1 MSSYGV
7 FADFYDG
14 LIELTVDYKTRAG
27 YILDV
32 LKKHNHPAGLTL
44 DLACGTGSLTILLKK
59 LGVDIYG
66 IDGSN
71 EMLSI
76 AQEKAADEQLDILF
90 LRQQMQELD
99 LYGTID
105 TCVCTL
111 DSLNHI
117 TDIDDVQT
125 AFDRVSLFMNQGGLF
140 VFDVNT
146 VYKHQKILADNI
158 FVYDS
163 DEVYCVWI
171 NSLKENNVVNID
183 LQFFIPRGEVYVADE
198 EHFSERAYSGEELAK
213 MLTKAGFAIEAVY
226 DDMTFNEI
234 RDDSQ
239 RAVYVARK
247 L

>member
-32 LKKHNHPAGLTL
+32 LKKHNHSAGLTL

-125 AFDRVSLFMNQGGLF
+125 AFNRVSLFMNQGGLF

-171 NSLKENNVVNID
+171 NSLKENNIVNID